1 MRRTTTL
8 LVALSLLVIAHLWIP
23 RPAAACSCVAP
34 IDSLEMVAQDPGA
47 SIFTATTGPTIADQM
62 QVLVTRWFAGQP
74 ISGIA
79 AVEILLGDSAM
90 CGMSPLPAGREYLF
104 QTYPSESA
112 RYSLSGC
119 SPQGDL
125 ATPDGQALLAR
136 AIELYGPPAVEPT
149 ESPAPVA
156 PTVAP
161 TEDPT
166 PVAPTETPTQL
177 PAPVAPTVAPTD
189 APPVPAES
197 FADPTPAGLV
207 GSLVGAAVPVAL
219 IVAFALGLVAGLALI
234 LRRRG
239 GDGA

>member
-8 LVALSLLVIAHLWIP
+8 LVALALVVTAHLWIP
-23 RPAAACSCVAP
+23 RPVVACSCVAP

-47 SIFTATTGPTIADQM
+47 SIFTATTGPTIGDQM
-62 QVLVTRWFAGQP
+62 QVLVTRWIAGQP

-104 QTYPSESA
+104 QTYPSETA
-112 RYSLSGC
+112 RYALSGC

-125 ATPDGQALLAR
+125 ATSDGQALLAR
-136 AIELYGPPAVEPT
+136 AIELYGAGAGAPT
-149 ESPAPVA
+149 EGPTPAA
-156 PTVAP
+156 PTPGQPTIAP

-166 PVAPTETPTQL
+166 PAAPTPAAPTEGATPGAPTAAPTAVSTPTN
-177 PAPVAPTVAPTD
+177 P
-189 APPVPAES
+189 
-197 FADPTPAGLV
+197 V
-207 GSLVGAAVPVAL
+207 GSLLGTAVPIAL
-219 IVAFALGLVAGLALI
+219 VVAFALGVLAGLALI

-239 GDGA
+239 SDGS

>member
-47 SIFTATTGPTIADQM
+47 SIFTATTGPTIGDQM
-62 QVLVTRWFAGQP
+62 QVLVTRWFAGEP

-136 AIELYGPPAVEPT
+136 AIELYGAGAGAPT
-149 ESPAPVA
+149 EGPTPAA
-156 PTVAP
+156 PTPGQPTIAP

-166 PVAPTETPTQL
+166 PAAPTPAAPTEGATPGAPTAAPTAVSTPTN
-177 PAPVAPTVAPTD
+177 P
-189 APPVPAES
+189 
-197 FADPTPAGLV
+197 V
-207 GSLVGAAVPVAL
+207 GSLLGTAVPIAL
-219 IVAFALGLVAGLALI
+219 VVAFALGVLAGLALI

-239 GDGA
+239 SDGS